1 MKHTLLI
8 LGLVLGACTSEPEE
22 DPSTEQ
28 SLLGHWEEVPPEG
41 IFFFAGSRLDFEITG
56 DGVTLEDSLWTD
68 AVGCHLVDGAQKC
81 ADYRWKNRY
90 QAKLSRTGSLLVIDY
105 TFKET
110 TANELTETQAIA
122 SGQGR
127 FKVTFIDAGNSL
139 VLENTGAEPFLGN
152 RTKIVLRLK
161 KD

>member
-1 MKHTLLI
+1 MKHILLI
-8 LGLVLGACTSEPEE
+8 IGLALGACTSEPEE
-22 DPSTEQ
+22 APSTEQ

-68 AVGCHLVDGAQKC
+68 AVECDLVDGVQKC

-90 QAKLSRTGSLLVIDY
+90 QARLSRTGSLLVIDY

-110 TANELTETQAIA
+110 TANEWTETQAIP
-122 SGQGR
+122 SGRGQ
-127 FKVTFIDAGNSL
+127 FKATFTDAGNRL
-139 VLENTGAEPFLGN
+139 ILENTGAEPFMGN